1 MFYRNTRYAF
11 KLPVGAPSGIA
22 GAIINAAAVP
32 RYQLIR
38 KGRTKMLRASG
49 YLQHRLFD
57 PQLYL
62 AGLDRGRAS
71 EQAALLASYPW
82 FANPDVP
89 EFDTKVHRRLKDWEA
104 KYLDTL
110 LGSWEGKPAED
121 NATIAERASA
131 AVEFQLKLEC
141 EGLILAAPL
150 TRTAS
155 GGLDVEMRWLD
166 AGIEAA
172 QKHRAAV
179 PVFAT
184 VALTQDLLSSAEPEQ
199 NQLLSA
205 LADQLTAREVAGV
218 YLTMEQTVE
227 TDYVCRDERTLKSLL
242 GFADDIVRI
251 GRLRLVVN
259 SLGSF
264 GAVMSAAGAEIF
276 ASDFYRSARSLRLAE
291 LIDKS
296 GGTQMPRYFSPA
308 LLGDIGLENDLANIS
323 KAKMLKRVRL
333 DTVAAQGL
341 HDGLEDSHE
350 IVFEWQHERQR
361 VANAKAHYLEAMVRI
376 GKTLSAMETAERVA
390 FVHKWL
396 KKTVKLAN
404 DLRGIGISSG
414 YYTELSHQQ
423 VWLNAYE
430 WWMRR
435 AGYLPA

>member
-11 KLPVGAPSGIA
+11 KLPTGAPAGIA

-38 KGRTKMLRASG
+38 KGRKAVLRASG

-82 FANPDVP
+82 FAEPDVP
-89 EFDTKVHRRLKDWEA
+89 EFDTQEHRRLKDWEA

-110 LGSWEGKPAED
+110 LTSWEGKAAED
-121 NATIAERASA
+121 DATIAERAGK
-131 AVEFQLKLEC
+131 AVNFQLELEC
-141 EGLILAAPL
+141 EGIILPTPLI
-150 TRTAS
+150 RTTS
-155 GGLDVEMRWLD
+155 GGLDLEMRWLD

-172 QKHRAAV
+172 HKHGVTV

-184 VALTQDLLSSAEPEQ
+184 VAVTQDVLSGTEPDQ

-205 LADQLTAREVAGV
+205 LADQVTAREVAGV

-227 TDYVCRDERTLKSLL
+227 TDYVCRDEKTLKSLL

-251 GRLRLVVN
+251 GRRRLIVN
-259 SLGSF
+259 SLGTF
-264 GAVMSAAGAEIF
+264 GAIMSAAGAEIF

-296 GGTQMPRYFSPA
+296 GGAQMPRYFSPA
-308 LLGDIGLENDLANIS
+308 LLGDIGLESDLAAIA
-323 KAKMLKRVRL
+323 KAGLLDRVRL
-333 DTVAAQGL
+333 NTDAAQEL
-341 HDGLEDSHE
+341 HEELETTNN

-361 VANAKAHYLEAMVRI
+361 VRNAKAHYLEAMMRI
-376 GKTLSAMETAERVA
+376 GRTLSAMEVAERAA
-390 FVHKWL
+390 FVRKWL
-396 KKTVKLAN
+396 QKSVKLAK
-404 DLRGIGISSG
+404 DLRGAGITSG
-414 YYTELSHQQ
+414 YYTDLSHQQ
-423 VWLNAYE
+423 AWLNAYQ
-430 WWMRR
+430 WWMSR
-435 AGYLPA
+435 AGYLP